1 MKVIRSFFQDH
12 LAVDL
17 GSVNTLI
24 CVPGR
29 GIILNEPSVVALDRY
44 SKEVLFL
51 GRPAQKLL
59 GREPRDI
66 EVHRPIRGGTID
78 NFAVA
83 QKMLKAFLK
92 QVRVGH
98 RRSHLVVG
106 VPGSSTTV
114 EQRSIR
120 EAAHD
125 AKAGRV
131 DLVDEG
137 LAAGIG
143 AGLELE
149 DEFGHLVV
157 DVGGGTTNIAIIAA
171 GGGVISSVSLPV
183 AGNAMDEGIRDH
195 LRTRYAIQIGELT
208 AETIKRELGAAW
220 EAAPAEKSCMEVV
233 GKQLSNGL
241 GLTIEI
247 DSGEVR
253 EALQPALSG
262 IIDGIR
268 GVIEQS
274 PPEVTADIHNLGM
287 ILTGGG
293 ALLRGF
299 ATRLHHELHMHVAL
313 ADNPLS
319 SVAVG
324 ASRLLE
330 QPEKL
335 RRAAI
340 REDLRVW
347 EGSQELVVNW

>member
-1 MKVIRSFFQDH
+1 MKVIRRLFLDH

-24 CVPGR
+24 CAPGR
-29 GIILNEPSVVALDRY
+29 GVILNEPSIVALDKY
-44 SKEVLFL
+44 SKEVLLL
-51 GRPAQKLL
+51 GRPAQRLL

-66 EVHRPIRGGTID
+66 EVHRPIRGATIG

-83 QKMLKAFLK
+83 QKMLRAFLN
-92 QVRVGH
+92 QVRFGV

-125 AKAGRV
+125 AKAGRI

-137 LAAGIG
+137 LAAGLG
-143 AGLELE
+143 AGLQLE
-149 DEFGHLVV
+149 DEYAHLIV
-157 DVGGGTTNIAIIAA
+157 DIGGGTTNIAIVAI
-171 GGGVISSVSLPV
+171 GGGVISSVSVPT
-183 AGNAMDEGIRDH
+183 AGNAMDECIRDYVRVKH
-195 LRTRYAIQIGELT
+195 AVQIGELT
-208 AETIKRELGAAW
+208 AERIKRELGTAW
-220 EAAPAEKSCMEVV
+220 EPAPAGENCMEVV

-241 GLTIEI
+241 AQAVAI

-253 EALQPALSG
+253 EALQPALSE
-262 IIDGIR
+262 IMAGIR
-268 GVIEQS
+268 GVIEQAA
-274 PPEVTADIHNLGM
+274 PEVTADIYNLGLL
-287 ILTGGG
+287 LTGGG
-293 ALLRGF
+293 ALLAGL
-299 ATRLHHELHMHVAL
+299 AERLQHELGLHVTL

-319 SVAVG
+319 SVALG
-324 ASRLLE
+324 ASLLLE

-335 RRAAI
+335 QRAAL